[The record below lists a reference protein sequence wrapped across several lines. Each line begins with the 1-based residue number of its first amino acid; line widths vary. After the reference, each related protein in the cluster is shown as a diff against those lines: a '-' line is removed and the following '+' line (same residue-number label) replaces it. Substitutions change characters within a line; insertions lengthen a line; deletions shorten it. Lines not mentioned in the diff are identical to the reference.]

1 MKTIAFLGLGA
12 MGSRMAKR
20 LLDVGYRVRVWNRTP
35 DKAAA
40 LAAEGAIV
48 AATPREAAHEA
59 DIVISMV
66 FDDAA
71 SRAVWLDEANGA
83 IHSLNANTIAIES
96 STLSTAWIKTLAN
109 AIEKTGASFID
120 APVAGSRPQADAGQL
135 IFMVGGETQAVD
147 AARDVFSAMGGAL
160 HHVG

>member
-71 SRAVWLDEANGA
+71 SRTVWLDEANGA

-120 APVAGSRPQADAGQL
+120 
-135 IFMVGGETQAVD
+135 
-147 AARDVFSAMGGAL
+147 
-160 HHVG
+160 